1 MENHI
6 IIDNRNKP
14 LVTNHV
20 QNRDG
25 YQNNGYENYNKQN
38 SGRVNETMFQTPGFI
53 DKQSTST
60 FRLDKK

>member
-38 SGRVNETMFQTPGFI
+38 SGSGATQEMEFSIQDFFP
-53 DKQSTST
+53 
-60 FRLDKK
+60 